1 MDRTGLGVLLQHL
14 REARGLKLRELAQLA
29 KVDHAYVH
37 RLESGAKERPS
48 EEVLKRLL
56 RGVNAG
62 KREAEILRYLAEHP
76 RTAPALVDLVIDD
89 GTITYEAFAATAGIA
104 FRGTGRPDYRRL
116 VNRVRR
122 VLDEEEENGA

>member
-48 EEVLKRLL
+48 DEVLKRLV

-62 KREAEILRYLAEHP
+62 KREAEMLRYLTEHP
-76 RTAPALVDLVIDD
+76 RTAPALVELAIDD
-89 GTITYEAFAATAGIA
+89 GTITYEVFAATAGAA

-116 VNRVRR
+116 VDRVRR
-122 VLDEEEENGA
+122 VLDEEEDA